1 MFTQGFLFL
10 NLISGGILY
19 SISVVSELLFVAR
32 IILAK
37 LRKEEEIDNL
47 IAFVFFSSNTSNFFS
62 YFMIKCWLELG
73 FSKSSIIIT
82 ILIVINNLS
91 NLMEIVGFFAII
103 FRMYK
108 KHRSKL
114 KFYFYTYFCVW
125 FATLYFASLI
135 NPNGYFNIFFN
146 PMSLVA

>member
-19 SISVVSELLFVAR
+19 SISIVSEFFLVFR
-32 IILAK
+32 IIFTELNQE
-37 LRKEEEIDNL
+37 KEVDSL
-47 IAFVFFSSNTSNFFS
+47 ISSVFFCSNTSNFFS
-62 YFMIKCWLELG
+62 YFIIKCWLELG
-73 FSKSSIIIT
+73 FSKSSNFISILIII
-82 ILIVINNLS
+82 NNIS
-91 NLMEIVGFFAII
+91 NFIEISGFFII
-103 FRMYK
+103 VFKMYK
-108 KHRSKL
+108 KYGSKL

-125 FATLYFASLI
+125 FAILYFASMI